1 MKYMSKLR
9 VMFLLREKSVMS
21 HLKVIIPARVELYDI
36 LVITY
41 KRVGILNKRY
51 LGVLDVGAVSWDA

>member
-1 MKYMSKLR
+1 
-9 VMFLLREKSVMS
+9 MS
-21 HLKVIIPARVELYDI
+21 HLKLIIPARVELYDI